1 MINYALQFGGVALL
15 VLVVGQLLILSYSSL
30 RRVRAQVQVE
40 RLAHET
46 MVFNLQA
53 ARRARKKA
61 EAVAAP
67 WNGIRKFQV
76 AKKIP
81 ETSDASSFYLVPH
94 DKKPL
99 PGFKP
104 GQYLAFELDIAG
116 QSRKTIR
123 CYSLSDRP
131 RPDYYRVTIKRCP
144 TPASKP
150 DVPAGLSSNHF
161 HDNIHEGQILDVKA
175 PGGHFFLD
183 TSKQSPVV
191 LISGGVGITPCV
203 SMMNELC
210 ELGSK
215 QEIWWFYGVR
225 NGSEHIMKQHVLDV
239 AAKFDNIRLHVCY
252 SNPSPDDKLGTDYQ
266 HKGRVTV
273 DLFKE
278 VLPSNNY
285 DYYMCGPGPLMES
298 ITTGLTEWGVP
309 DERVH
314 FEAFGPASVK
324 KKAPPPAPAAGA
336 AAAPKITVT
345 FGKSGKAVAWDTAA
359 ANLLEFATAQGVAIP
374 SGCCAG
380 QCGTCLTAIRSGN
393 VTYAQEPGSKPE
405 PGSCLACVALPQGD
419 LVLDA

>member
-1 MINYALQFGGVALL
+1 MINTLLQFGGIALL
-15 VLVVGQLLILSYSSL
+15 TLVASQLLIVLYSSL
-30 RRVRAQVQVE
+30 RSVRAQTRTE
-40 RLAHET
+40 ALAQET
-46 MVFNLQA
+46 MLFNLQA

-61 EAVAAP
+61 EATGAP

-81 ETSDASSFYLVPH
+81 ETNDASSFYLVPH
-94 DKKPL
+94 DKKAL

-104 GQYLAFELDIAG
+104 GQYLAFELNIPG
-116 QSRKTIR
+116 QARKTIR

-131 RPDYYRVTIKRCP
+131 RPDYYRVTIKRCLAP
-144 TPASKP
+144 KP
-150 DVPAGLSSNHF
+150 EHPPGLSSNFF
-161 HDNIHEGQILDVKA
+161 HDSIHEGQILDVKA

-183 TSKQSPVV
+183 ASKQSPVV

-203 SMMNELC
+203 SMMNELI
-210 ELGSK
+210 ELGST

-225 NGSEHIMKQHVLDV
+225 NGSEHIMKKHVAEM
-239 AAKFDNIRLHVCY
+239 AAKHDNIRLHVCY
-252 SNPSPDDKLGTDYQ
+252 SNPSADDKEGVDYQ

-278 VLPSNNY
+278 VLPSSNY

-298 ITTGLTEWGVP
+298 ITAGLTTWGVP
-309 DERVH
+309 DDRVH

-324 KKAPPPAPAAGA
+324 KKAPPTASVAAS
-336 AAAPKITVT
+336 APKVTVT
-345 FGKSGKAVAWDTAA
+345 FGKSNKAVAWDPSA
-359 ANLLEFATAQGVAIP
+359 ANLLEFATAQGVSIP

-393 VTYAQEPGSKPE
+393 VTYTQEPGSKPE
-405 PGSCLACVALPQGD
+405 PGSCLACVALPSGD

>member
-1 MINYALQFGGVALL
+1 M
-15 VLVVGQLLILSYSSL
+15 
-30 RRVRAQVQVE
+30 
-40 RLAHET
+40 
-46 MVFNLQA
+46 
-53 ARRARKKA
+53 
-61 EAVAAP
+61 
-67 WNGIRKFQV
+67 
-76 AKKIP
+76 
-81 ETSDASSFYLVPH
+81 
-94 DKKPL
+94 
-99 PGFKP
+99 
-104 GQYLAFELDIAG
+104 
-116 QSRKTIR
+116 
-123 CYSLSDRP
+123 
-131 RPDYYRVTIKRCP
+131 
-144 TPASKP
+144 
-150 DVPAGLSSNHF
+150 
-161 HDNIHEGQILDVKA
+161 KA

-183 TSKQSPVV
+183 TSKQGPCV

-210 ELGSK
+210 ELGST

-225 NGSEHIMKQHVLDV
+225 NSTEHIMKQHVTEM

-252 SNPSPDDKLGTDYQ
+252 SNPLPTDKEGVDYQ

-278 VLPSNNY
+278 VLPSSNY

-324 KKAPPPAPAAGA
+324 KKAPPTASVAAT
-336 AAAPKITVT
+336 APKVTVT
-345 FGKSGKAVAWDTAA
+345 FGKSNKAVAWDPSA
-359 ANLLEFATAQGVAIP
+359 ANLLEFATAQGVSIP

-380 QCGTCLTAIRSGN
+380 QCGTCLTVIRSGN

-405 PGSCLACVALPQGD
+405 AGSCLACVALPSGD